1 MAHEVL
7 QNVLDDIRRTEG
19 FDVVAKP
26 SHYAGQG
33 AIECIDVLEQ
43 LGKDGNDF
51 RALHAIKYLWRW
63 QAKNGLE
70 DLKKAR
76 WYLERLIAELEAA

>member
-19 FDVVAKP
+19 FDTVAKP

-33 AIECIDVLEQ
+33 AIECIEVLEQ
-43 LGKDGNDF
+43 LAKDGSDF
-51 RALHAIKYLWRW
+51 RALHAIKYLWRY
-63 QAKNGLE
+63 QNKNGIE
-70 DLKKAR
+70 DLRKAQ
-76 WYLERLIAELEAA
+76 WYLARLIAELEAA